1 MKIRP
6 NKFSS
11 VGGRQI
17 LGLAY
22 KQSSRTR
29 GVALI
34 ITLILLLLLSAASLA
49 IVLLVSS
56 DTMINGFYRS
66 YRGSFYAA
74 DSGVN
79 VVVEAM
85 ASAINTAGVQ
95 AANPPLSVGGTAIPA
110 TAQTWANVGTGGAGE
125 YPAALTSSYT
135 PFTNAYYTMGDPG
148 SWKGQFKMLVVN
160 GANPDTNAVLGQ
172 PQFRLEPSIGDANS
186 CLPTNQVNCPNG
198 NPNDHNY
205 TWTFSYPY
213 EVTVKGQS
221 TGTEGEEVIETGTI
235 VYTSISGTAAA
246 GGPPPFSKWAAF
258 ITNFGD
264 CQGPLVPGTMTGPFF
279 TDGQWNFGNF
289 TNPGYT
295 FTGSIAQAG
304 AQASWWNNNNCTD
317 SATVPGGF
325 RAPSFPAGGLQ
336 VGAKSIVA
344 PTNSYSQAAAV
355 LDAKGAPPCTVTPCS
370 ADPAPTQSQM
380 SQVLQTVGGTAYP
393 SSGSAPTGVYF
404 PYYTSG
410 TSPSGQTCSVAH
422 PCYGSNPA
430 ATWTDANNNTV
441 HGDGYGG
448 GFYINGNASITL
460 IASTGGDSTTNA
472 TQTYKITQGSTN
484 TTIVVD
490 STAGTTTVTS
500 GGTTLSL
507 QGIPAQLDPNAGT
520 VMNSYDP
527 SGAVVSP
534 SLMYVNGAIT
544 GLTGTYD
551 NQNNPL
557 GAIQNN
563 MGVTIAASGNISITG
578 DLTYATLPVTVP
590 SDASVSGT
598 NAGVLGVYTNQNISL
613 YPDPNGDLTVDGSLA
628 AIGGSSGNS
637 GFATPGGS
645 IGNWT
650 IVGGR
655 AEDHAHSVSIGSGNT
670 YYDTRFGNNFGPPW
684 FPTAVPQPGQVAI
697 PSSESV
703 SVTRGTWSEYNR
715 NGNGNY

>member
-1 MKIRP
+1 MKLRP
-6 NKFSS
+6 NMFSS
-11 VGGRQI
+11 VSGRQI
-17 LGLAY
+17 PGLAY
-22 KQSSRTR
+22 KQSSRNR
-29 GVALI
+29 GVALN

-95 AANPPLSVGGTAIPA
+95 AANPPLSVGGTAMPT
-110 TAQTWANVGTGGAGE
+110 TAQTWANVGTGGSGE
-125 YPAALTSSYT
+125 YPATLTSSYT

-264 CQGPLVPGTMTGPFF
+264 CQGPLVPGTMTGNFF

-304 AQASWWNNNNCTD
+304 AQASWWNNNSCTD

-430 ATWTDANNNTV
+430 ATWD
-441 HGDGYGG
+441 
-448 GFYINGNASITL
+448 
-460 IASTGGDSTTNA
+460 
-472 TQTYKITQGSTN
+472 
-484 TTIVVD
+484 
-490 STAGTTTVTS
+490 
-500 GGTTLSL
+500 
-507 QGIPAQLDPNAGT
+507 
-520 VMNSYDP
+520 
-527 SGAVVSP
+527 
-534 SLMYVNGAIT
+534 
-544 GLTGTYD
+544 
-551 NQNNPL
+551 
-557 GAIQNN
+557 
-563 MGVTIAASGNISITG
+563 
-578 DLTYATLPVTVP
+578 
-590 SDASVSGT
+590 
-598 NAGVLGVYTNQNISL
+598 
-613 YPDPNGDLTVDGSLA
+613 
-628 AIGGSSGNS
+628 
-637 GFATPGGS
+637 
-645 IGNWT
+645 
-650 IVGGR
+650 R
-655 AEDHAHSVSIGSGNT
+655 
-670 YYDTRFGNNFGPPW
+670 R
-684 FPTAVPQPGQVAI
+684 
-697 PSSESV
+697 
-703 SVTRGTWSEYNR
+703 
-715 NGNGNY
+715 